1 MAHLRSIVEPGPTKS
16 PLSRDSLD
24 SDDEIDEDDRGAFS
38 DADLKADL
46 AQHDELVF
54 YPPVKRTMKRLATF
68 PLMLTMIVALVTVL
82 GWVYVGGL
90 QDWVDSQAVDPEKP
104 GSESSEKA
112 QYRSY
117 VVVGIANGI
126 AIPILNVVYK
136 KIAVAFTEWELHRT
150 VRAHARSPHISTDKP
165 RDCARCVCDF
175 ISSQPV

>member
-1 MAHLRSIVEPGPTKS
+1 MHSE
-16 PLSRDSLD
+16 
-24 SDDEIDEDDRGAFS
+24 DDEIDADGCGAFS

-90 QDWVDSQAVDPEKP
+90 QDWVDSQAVDSDEP
-104 GSESSEKA
+104 GSESAENA

-117 VVVGIANGI
+117 VVVGIANGV

-136 KIAVAFTEWELHRT
+136 KIAVALTEWELHRT
-150 VRAHARSPHISTDKP
+150 VRAHTTPFFLRQ
-165 RDCARCVCDF
+165 RY
-175 ISSQPV
+175 